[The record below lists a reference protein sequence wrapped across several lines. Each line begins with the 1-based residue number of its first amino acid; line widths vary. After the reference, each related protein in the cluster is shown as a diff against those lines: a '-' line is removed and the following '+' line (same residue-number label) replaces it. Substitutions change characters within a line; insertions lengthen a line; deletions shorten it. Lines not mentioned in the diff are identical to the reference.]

1 MSAKQVKNLAG
12 SLRAKLLNRSR
23 ERKEDFQFV
32 LSRWIAERFLYRLG
46 ESPQHDRFVL
56 KGATLFLIWQGK
68 LVRPTR
74 DVDFLGYGS
83 PEIAEVTKSIRDI
96 CSVVAED
103 GIAFDL
109 DGIRAEE
116 IRAAAEYDGVRVF
129 VPASLDDARITLQ
142 IDIGFGDAVEPAPVD
157 AELPVMLDLP
167 APKLRT
173 YPPEVVIAEK
183 FQAMVQLGT
192 ANSRMKDFFDIW
204 ILSREHS
211 FLMYR
216 LRGAIV
222 ATFERRKTEVPN
234 GLPTALTDVFLK
246 DAEKVKLWKA
256 FLKRIQLSD
265 DYARLEDVGQAIGV
279 FLMPVVE
286 SVNAKSTEG
295 QRWIF
300 EQSRWIG
307 DEI

>member
-68 LVRPTR
+68 LARPTR

-83 PEIAEVTKSIRDI
+83 PEIGEVTKSIRDI

-103 GIAFDL
+103 GISFDL

-211 FLMYR
+211 FLMSR
-216 LRGAIV
+216 LRGAIM

-286 SVNAKSTEG
+286 SVNEKSSEAK
-295 QRWIF
+295 RWTF
-300 EQSRWIG
+300 EQSRWIR